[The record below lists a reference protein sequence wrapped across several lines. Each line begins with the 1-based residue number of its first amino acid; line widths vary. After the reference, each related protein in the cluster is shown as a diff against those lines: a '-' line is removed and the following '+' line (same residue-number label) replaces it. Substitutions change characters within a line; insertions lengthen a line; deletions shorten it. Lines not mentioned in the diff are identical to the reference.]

1 MSKNYIIY
9 NGKHSYEDFGL
20 LIDHIILPSIN
31 EVIEEIEIEG
41 RNGTL
46 TERKGYYND
55 RNITIQFSLK
65 RKILEDFEQFSL
77 RLEEVMNW
85 LRVFNKDLILYLNP
99 NRTYKVKN
107 ISLGEIGTDNAIFY
121 NFEAIFTCEPFSYI
135 LNEEIVEITT
145 NNFNYYYKGTT
156 HGEMKLIIYGTG
168 NIQLTI
174 NDEVVQI
181 NNVTDNVTLDSK
193 LLLCLNS
200 DGTNKSKEMI
210 GNFPLLE
217 KGLNTISWTGNVT
230 KIELTP
236 RTAFI

>member
-9 NGKHSYEDFGL
+9 NGKHSYEDFEL

-46 TERKGYYND
+46 TERKGYYNN
-55 RNITIQFSLK
+55 RNITIQCSLK
-65 RKILEDFEQFSL
+65 RKILEDFEDFSS

-107 ISLGEIGTDNAIFY
+107 ISLGEIETDNAIFY
-121 NFEAIFTCEPFSYI
+121 NFEAVFTCEPFSYI
-135 LNEEIVEITT
+135 LNEEMVEITT
-145 NNFNYYYKGTT
+145 NNFNYYYKGTVP
-156 HGEMKLIIYGTG
+156 GEMKLKIYGTG

-200 DGTNKSKEMI
+200 DGTNKSKDMI

-217 KGLNTISWTGNVT
+217 KGINTISWTGNIT
-230 KIELTP
+230 KIELLP

>member
-46 TERKGYYND
+46 TERKGYYNN
-55 RNITIQFSLK
+55 RNITIQCSLK

-107 ISLGEIGTDNAIFY
+107 ISLGEIETDNAIFY

-135 LNEEIVEITT
+135 LNEEIVKITT
-145 NNFNYYYKGTT
+145 HNFNYYYKGTA

-193 LLLCLNS
+193 LLICLNS

-210 GNFPLLE
+210 GNLKKKK
-217 KGLNTISWTGNVT
+217 KGINTISWTGNVT

>member
-1 MSKNYIIY
+1 MAKNYIIY
-9 NGKHSYEDFGL
+9 NNKNSYEDFGL
-20 LIDHIILPSIN
+20 LIDHITLPSIN

-46 TERKGYYND
+46 IERKGYYND

-65 RKILEDFEQFSL
+65 RKILEDFEQFSS
-77 RLEEVMNW
+77 RLEEVENW
-85 LRVFNKDLILYLNP
+85 LRTFNKDLVLYLNP
-99 NRTYKVKN
+99 NKTYKVKN
-107 ISLGEIGTDNAIFY
+107 ITLGEIETDNAVLY

-135 LNEEIVEITT
+135 LDEEMVEITT
-145 NNFNYYYKGTT
+145 NNFNYYYKGTA
-156 HGEMKLIIYGTG
+156 HGEMKLKVYGTG

-200 DGTNKSKEMI
+200 DGTNKTRDMI
-210 GNFPLLE
+210 GNFPLLQY
-217 KGLNTISWTGNVT
+217 GLNNISWTGSVT
-230 KIELTP
+230 KIELIP

>member
-1 MSKNYIIY
+1 MAKNYIIY
-9 NGKHSYEDFGL
+9 NNKNSYEDFGL
-20 LIDHIILPSIN
+20 LIDHITLPSIN

-46 TERKGYYND
+46 TERKGYYNN

-65 RKILEDFEQFSL
+65 RKILEDFEDFSS

-85 LRVFNKDLILYLNP
+85 LRVFNKDLIIYINP

-107 ISLGEIGTDNAIFY
+107 ISLGEVETDNAVFY

-135 LNEEIVEITT
+135 LNEEMVEITT
-145 NNFNYYYKGTT
+145 NNFNYYYKGTVP
-156 HGEMKLIIYGTG
+156 GEMKLKIYGTG

-193 LLLCLNS
+193 LLLCLNP

-210 GNFPLLE
+210 GNFLLLE
-217 KGLNTISWTGNVT
+217 KGINSISWTGNVT

>member
-55 RNITIQFSLK
+55 RNITIQCSLK
-65 RKILEDFEQFSL
+65 RKILEDFEDFNS

-85 LRVFNKDLILYLNP
+85 LRVFNKDLILYINP
-99 NRTYKVKN
+99 NRVYKVKD
-107 ISLGEIGTDNAIFY
+107 IVLGEIETDNAIFY

-135 LNEEIVEITT
+135 LDEEMVEITT
-145 NNFNYYYKGTT
+145 NNFIYYYKGTVP
-156 HGEMKLIIYGTG
+156 GEMKLKIYGTG

-181 NNVTDNVTLDSK
+181 NNVNDNVTLDSK

-200 DGTNKSKEMI
+200 DGTNKSKDMI

-217 KGLNTISWTGNVT
+217 KGINSISWIGNVT
-230 KIELTP
+230 KIKLTP

>member
-46 TERKGYYND
+46 TERKGYYNN

-85 LRVFNKDLILYLNP
+85 LRVFNKDLILYINP
-99 NRTYKVKN
+99 NRVYKVKD
-107 ISLGEIGTDNAIFY
+107 IVLGEIETDNAVFY
-121 NFEAIFTCEPFSYI
+121 SFEAIFTCEPS
-135 LNEEIVEITT
+135 
-145 NNFNYYYKGTT
+145 
-156 HGEMKLIIYGTG
+156 
-168 NIQLTI
+168 
-174 NDEVVQI
+174 
-181 NNVTDNVTLDSK
+181 
-193 LLLCLNS
+193 
-200 DGTNKSKEMI
+200 
-210 GNFPLLE
+210 
-217 KGLNTISWTGNVT
+217 
-230 KIELTP
+230 
-236 RTAFI
+236 RTSNLSPS

>member
-55 RNITIQFSLK
+55 RNITIQCSLK

-107 ISLGEIGTDNAIFY
+107 ISLGEIETDNAIFY

-135 LNEEIVEITT
+135 LNEEIVKITT
-145 NNFNYYYKGTT
+145 NNFNYYYKGTVP
-156 HGEMKLIIYGTG
+156 GEIKFKIYGTG

-181 NNVTDNVTLDSK
+181 NNVTDNITLDSK

-200 DGTNKSKEMI
+200 DGTNKSKDMI
-210 GNFPLLE
+210 GNFPLFE
-217 KGLNTISWTGNVT
+217 YDLNTISWTGNVT

>member
-9 NGKHSYEDFGL
+9 NGKHSYEDFEL

>member
-1 MSKNYIIY
+1 MLKNYIIY

-46 TERKGYYND
+46 TERKGYYNN

-85 LRVFNKDLILYLNP
+85 LRVFNKDLILYNSP
-99 NRTYKVKN
+99 NRVYKVKD
-107 ISLGEIGTDNAIFY
+107 IVLGEIETDNAIFY

-135 LNEEIVEITT
+135 LNEEMVEITT
-145 NNFNYYYKGTT
+145 NNFNYYYKGTVP
-156 HGEMKLIIYGTG
+156 GEMKLKIYGTG

-193 LLLCLNS
+193 LLLCLKS
-200 DGTNKSKEMI
+200 DGANKSKEMI

-217 KGLNTISWTGNVT
+217 KGINSISWTGNVT

>member
-46 TERKGYYND
+46 TERKGYYNN
-55 RNITIQFSLK
+55 RNITIQCSLK
-65 RKILEDFEQFSL
+65 RKILEDFEDFSS

-85 LRVFNKDLILYLNP
+85 LRVFNKNLIIYINP
-99 NRTYKVKN
+99 NRVYKVKD
-107 ISLGEIGTDNAIFY
+107 IVLGEIQTDNAVFY
-121 NFEAIFTCEPFSYI
+121 NFEAVFSCEPFSYI
-135 LNEEIVEITT
+135 LNEEMVEITT
-145 NNFNYYYKGTT
+145 NNFNYYYKGTAP
-156 HGEMKLIIYGTG
+156 GEMKLKIYGTG

-174 NDEVVQI
+174 NDEVFQI
-181 NNVTDNVTLDSK
+181 NNVNDNVTLDSK

-210 GNFPLLE
+210 CNFPLLQNV
-217 KGLNTISWTGNVT
+217 LNNISWTGSVT
-230 KIELTP
+230 KIELFP